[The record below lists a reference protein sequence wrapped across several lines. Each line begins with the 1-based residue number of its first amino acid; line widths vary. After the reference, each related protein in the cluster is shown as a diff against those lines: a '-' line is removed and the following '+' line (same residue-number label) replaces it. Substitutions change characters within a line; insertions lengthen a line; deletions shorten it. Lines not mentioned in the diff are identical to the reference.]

1 MDINEIAELVL
12 TGRFALLW
20 FLFHVVSWAYNA
32 LIDRLHWRE
41 DMDNWTWLTV
51 VIGVGY
57 TLVAAGVV
65 LWGFVGHGS
74 TAVVV
79 VFLMFVGTGIP
90 MVAGDIRRVWVWG
103 TNGNAVIAV
112 FPEVENG
119 QHDDRPD
126 AENDSAATAV

>member
-1 MDINEIAELVL
+1 MDLQEIGQVVL

-20 FLFHVVSWAYNA
+20 LLFHGLSWAYNA

-41 DMDNWTWLTV
+41 HMDNWTWLTV

-65 LWGFVGHGS
+65 LWGFVGQGS

-79 VFLMFVGTGIP
+79 VFLMFVATGIP
-90 MVAGDIRRVWVWG
+90 MIAGDIRRVVVWAN
-103 TNGNAVIAV
+103 NGHVL
-112 FPEVENG
+112 EVVEAN
-119 QHDDRPD
+119 DDSRNEDP
-126 AENDSAATAV
+126 TL

>member
-1 MDINEIAELVL
+1 
-12 TGRFALLW
+12 
-20 FLFHVVSWAYNA
+20 
-32 LIDRLHWRE
+32 
-41 DMDNWTWLTV
+41 MDNWTWLTV

-90 MVAGDIRRVWVWG
+90 MVAGDIRRVVIWG

-119 QHDDRPD
+119 HDDRPD